1 MDHAG
6 KVALLTGGRD
16 ISISPGIEIGPRDAP
31 LIYKTDGPVR
41 YADYADADTIRSNLH
56 GADIDPARVLDVDIV
71 TGGGSLAAR
80 VSDHVDYV
88 VASHVA
94 EHVPDLLGWL
104 IDLHDVLTDGG
115 TLGLAVPDRR
125 FTFDR
130 FRRES
135 TIAEAVEA
143 YLLRATRPSLRQVF
157 DSAWP
162 AVEISVDQ
170 AWRNDIPDH
179 AGTEHRLARLAPA
192 LELVRRL
199 HADPVYN
206 DAHCWV
212 FTPASFLDLLDQA
225 ARMDLLPYTLQE
237 FRPTEQGGYE
247 FYAVLRRADGD
258 HASATLASIET
269 ARHVLASSPAEKHFE
284 EAHASP
290 QIAALQTA
298 LSQMQSSRFWRL
310 TGPLRA
316 LVDRVRG

>member
-6 KVALLTGGRD
+6 KVAFLTGGRD
-16 ISISPGIEIGPRDAP
+16 ISITPGIEIGPRDSP
-31 LIYKTDGPVR
+31 LVHKTQGPVQ

-56 GADIDPARVLDVDIV
+56 GGNIDPARVLDVDIV
-71 TGGGSLAAR
+71 TGGGSLAAHVAKR
-80 VSDHVDYV
+80 VDYV

-104 IDLHDVLTDGG
+104 IDLRDVLTDGG
-115 TLGLAVPDRR
+115 TLGLAIPDRR

-162 AVEISVDQ
+162 AVEIGVDQ
-170 AWRNDIPDH
+170 AWRNDIPEH
-179 AGTEHRLARLAPA
+179 AGTEHRLSRLAPA

-212 FTPASFLDLLDQA
+212 FTPASFLDLLEQA
-225 ARMDLLPYTLQE
+225 ARMDLLPYTLQA
-237 FRPTEQGGYE
+237 FKPTEQGGYE

-258 HASATLASIET
+258 HCSATLASIGT
-269 ARHVLASSPAEKHFE
+269 ARHILAASPAEKIFE
-284 EAHASP
+284 DAHAPP
-290 QIAALQTA
+290 QITA
-298 LSQMQSSRFWRL
+298 LKTALAQMQSSRFWRL
-310 TGPLRA
+310 TAPLRA
-316 LVDRVRG
+316 LVDSVRG